1 MKPYVYTCDL
11 LRVVDGDTIDV
22 TIRLGFD
29 VELRK
34 QRLRLYGINAW
45 ESRTRDKEHKRK
57 GLLAKQRLIE
67 LCPDRLVMLSH
78 GRGKYGRI
86 LATIYTEDHRDIC
99 QMLVDEG
106 HAWEYFGK

>member
-1 MKPYVYTCDL
+1 

-86 LATIYTEDHRDIC
+86 LATIYTEDNRDIC
-99 QMLVDEG
+99 KILVDEG

>member
-1 MKPYVYTCDL
+1 MKLYVYTCDL

-45 ESRTRDKEHKRK
+45 ESERGIKSIN
-57 GLLAKQRLIE
+57 AKACLQSKDL
-67 LCPDRLVMLSH
+67 
-78 GRGKYGRI
+78 
-86 LATIYTEDHRDIC
+86 
-99 QMLVDEG
+99 
-106 HAWEYFGK
+106 